1 MKNLIIKNCMTY
13 IKNNTDYN
21 ETKLKEIEYGLT
33 GLYLT
38 ISKFIVII
46 IISIYLRIFKEML
59 IFICLFNVIRMPAFG
74 LHATK
79 SWICLIS
86 SILIF
91 IVLPMICMNL
101 SLNNILKVIIGL
113 ICTLLMFKNSP
124 ADTYKRPIV
133 SKKRRK
139 VYNTISVII
148 SIVFSIISVNINNNF
163 ISNCLI
169 FALILEKCL
178 ISPYVYKLFK
188 LPYNNYIT
196 YIKNH
201 PDVAI

>member
-169 FALILEKCL
+169 FALILENCL

>member
-46 IISIYLRIFKEML
+46 IISIYLRMFKEML

-91 IVLPMICMNL
+91 IGLPIICINL

-169 FALILEKCL
+169 FALILENCL

>member
-91 IVLPMICMNL
+91 IGLPMICMNL

-169 FALILEKCL
+169 FALILENCL

>member
-13 IKNNTDYN
+13 IKKNTDYN

-91 IVLPMICMNL
+91 IGLPMICMSL
-101 SLNNILKVIIGL
+101 RLNNILKVVIGL

-169 FALILEKCL
+169 FALILENCL

>member
-46 IISIYLRIFKEML
+46 IISIYLRMFKEML

-91 IVLPMICMNL
+91 IGLPIICINL

-113 ICTLLMFKNSP
+113 ICTLLMLKNSP

-169 FALILEKCL
+169 FALILENCL

>member
-91 IVLPMICMNL
+91 IGLPVICMSL
-101 SLNNILKVIIGL
+101 RLNNILKVVIGL

-169 FALILEKCL
+169 FALILENCL

>member
-1 MKNLIIKNCMTY
+1 
-13 IKNNTDYN
+13 
-21 ETKLKEIEYGLT
+21 
-33 GLYLT
+33 
-38 ISKFIVII
+38 
-46 IISIYLRIFKEML
+46 
-59 IFICLFNVIRMPAFG
+59 
-74 LHATK
+74 
-79 SWICLIS
+79 
-86 SILIF
+86 
-91 IVLPMICMNL
+91 MICMSL
-101 SLNNILKVIIGL
+101 RLNNILKVVIGL

-169 FALILEKCL
+169 FALILENCL

>member
-38 ISKFIVII
+38 ISKFIVIM

-91 IVLPMICMNL
+91 IGLPMICMSL
-101 SLNNILKVIIGL
+101 RLNNILKVVIGL

-169 FALILEKCL
+169 FALILENCL

>member
-91 IVLPMICMNL
+91 IGLPMICMSL
-101 SLNNILKVIIGL
+101 RLNNILKVVIGL

-169 FALILEKCL
+169 FALILENCL